1 MEITALITTFSCVLF
16 AGAAIYINLVEHPA
30 RLECGVELAATV
42 FAPSYRR
49 AATMQASLAIL
60 STLFAILTWLLGGS
74 WLWLLG
80 AVLIFSVVP
89 LTIIVIMPTNN
100 QLLSADLD
108 YKSESTRQ
116 LLLSWGKLHA
126 MRSVL
131 SLIASCIFLSLLG
144 VR

>member
-1 MEITALITTFSCVLF
+1 
-16 AGAAIYINLVEHPA
+16 
-30 RLECGVELAATV
+30 
-42 FAPSYRR
+42 
-49 AATMQASLAIL
+49 MQTSLAIL

-80 AVLIFSVVP
+80 AALIFSVVP

-131 SLIASCIFLSLLG
+131 SLIASCVFLSLLG

>member
-1 MEITALITTFSCVLF
+1 VEITALITTFSCVLF

-49 AATMQASLAIL
+49 AAIMQASLAIL
-60 STLFAILTWLLGGS
+60 STLFALLTWLLGGS

-80 AVLIFSVVP
+80 SSLIFSVVP

-100 QLLSADLD
+100 QLLSDDLD

-131 SLIASCIFLSLLG
+131 SLIAACIFLSLLG